1 MNHPAELSI
10 RAFLNDAVKGKAT
23 MSSDIIEGI
32 VDDMRASLKRQF
44 SGNPRDA
51 FKFRP
56 SSLGKPKCQL
66 WFEKNKPEVAEPLPS
81 NFMFN
86 MIIGDIVEAIF
97 KGVLRASNVEFTD
110 STNLSTKVA
119 GEDISGE
126 CDLTLNN
133 KVDDIKSASA
143 WSYSNKFSDYNTL
156 KENDSFGYVAQLALY
171 AKALGLEAGGWWVVN
186 KANGDFKYVS
196 AESMEMK
203 KEIKKV
209 ENTINYIKNDEKFER
224 CFDAVPET
232 YRGVASGNTI
242 LPKECHF
249 CRFKRTCWNTLKEIP
264 SLVSKAKEPPIV
276 EYVTLAEA

>member
-10 RAFLNDAVKGKAT
+10 RAFLNDAIKGKAT
-23 MSSDIIEGI
+23 MSDAIIEGI
-32 VDDMRASLKRQF
+32 VEDMRAALKRQF
-44 SGNPRDA
+44 SGNTRDA

-66 WFEKNKPEVAEPLPS
+66 WFEKNKPDVAESLPS
-81 NFMFN
+81 NFLFN

-97 KGVLRASNVEFTD
+97 KGALRAAEVEFTD
-110 STNLSTKVA
+110 SESLKTTI
-119 GEDISGE
+119 GDEEISGE

-143 WSYSNKFSDYNTL
+143 WSYSNKFSDYSTL
-156 KENDSFGYVAQLALY
+156 HENDSFGYVAQLAVY
-171 AKALGLEAGGWWVVN
+171 AKALGLDAGGWWVVN

-196 AESMEMK
+196 ASSMNIDE
-203 KEIKKV
+203 EITKI
-209 ENTINYIKNDEKFER
+209 ENTINYLKNNEPFER
-224 CFDAVPET
+224 CFEAVPET
-232 YRGVASGNTI
+232 YRGVESGNTI

-249 CRFKRTCWNTLKEIP
+249 CRFKRTCWTDLKEIP

-276 EYVTLAEA
+276 EYVTIA